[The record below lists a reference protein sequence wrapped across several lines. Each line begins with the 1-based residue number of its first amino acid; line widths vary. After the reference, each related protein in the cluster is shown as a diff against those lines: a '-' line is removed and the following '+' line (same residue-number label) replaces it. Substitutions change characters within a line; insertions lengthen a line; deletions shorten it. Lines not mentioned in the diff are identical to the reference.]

1 MKTHLIYGLLLHQ
14 CIYCHNKG
22 KLVEPKYRTNRESL
36 PKYNII
42 YVFIHFFFIL
52 AFCRALSNSI
62 KEQRCCDAALVA
74 GHR

>member
-22 KLVEPKYRTNRESL
+22 KLVEPKYWTNRESL

-42 YVFIHFFFIL
+42 YVFIHLFIFYFGL
-52 AFCRALSNSI
+52 LQGVVQF
-62 KEQRCCDAALVA
+62 
-74 GHR
+74 H